1 MNSQGLVARRSQS
14 VGRPGIILQKNH
26 TGTLEA
32 ALNDKSD
39 LFEYRKT
46 PTHQSLD
53 CGTMAPGLN
62 GDEMTTD
69 QTTEEVSMLRAEIE
83 MLMGERE
90 GLLRTVGAAAVF
102 VAHMD
107 STTLPE
113 ETYTSADVLAHALN
127 ALPEES
133 LRDALEI
140 IRPEVDPTSG
150 ESSD

>member
-1 MNSQGLVARRSQS
+1 
-14 VGRPGIILQKNH
+14 
-26 TGTLEA
+26 
-32 ALNDKSD
+32 
-39 LFEYRKT
+39 
-46 PTHQSLD
+46 
-53 CGTMAPGLN
+53 MAFGLN

-69 QTTEEVSMLRAEIE
+69 QSTEEVSMLRAEIE
-83 MLMGERE
+83 MLMGERA

-140 IRPEVDPTSG
+140 IRPEMDPTSG
-150 ESSD
+150 ESND

>member
-1 MNSQGLVARRSQS
+1 LAGLAAFFKKNHS
-14 VGRPGIILQKNH
+14 GRP
-26 TGTLEA
+26 EA
-32 ALNDKSD
+32 ASSDKSD
-39 LFEYRKT
+39 PFEYRKT

-53 CGTMAPGLN
+53 CGTMAFELN

-69 QTTEEVSMLRAEIE
+69 QSTEEVSMLRAEIE
-83 MLMGERE
+83 MLMGERA

-133 LRDALEI
+133 LRDALEM

-150 ESSD
+150 ESND

>member
-1 MNSQGLVARRSQS
+1 LAA
-14 VGRPGIILQKNH
+14 LAAFFKKNH
-26 TGTLEA
+26 SGRLETA
-32 ALNDKSD
+32 SSDKID
-39 LFEYRKT
+39 PFECRKT

-53 CGTMAPGLN
+53 CGTMAFGLN

-69 QTTEEVSMLRAEIE
+69 QSTEEVSMLRAEIE
-83 MLMGERE
+83 MLMGERA

-107 STTLPE
+107 SKTLPE

-150 ESSD
+150 ESND

>member
-1 MNSQGLVARRSQS
+1 M
-14 VGRPGIILQKNH
+14 
-26 TGTLEA
+26 
-32 ALNDKSD
+32 
-39 LFEYRKT
+39 
-46 PTHQSLD
+46 PTHQSVD
-53 CGTMAPGLN
+53 CGNIVPELSGDNMA
-62 GDEMTTD
+62 TD
-69 QTTEEVSMLRAEIE
+69 LKEEEVSMLRAEIE
-83 MLMGERE
+83 MLMNERA

-150 ESSD
+150 ESGD